1 MRNAG
6 IARVV
11 VVTSYGVGTTR
22 SRTPLLFS
30 IFAKTILKGI
40 MADKEVQERDVRD
53 SGLEW
58 TIVQPMGLTDGPQTP
73 APYVAPDGSRQTD
86 RVSRADVAAVCV
98 DAIVRGA
105 YIGDCIA
112 VSTAK

>member
-1 MRNAG
+1 
-6 IARVV
+6 
-11 VVTSYGVGTTR
+11 
-22 SRTPLLFS
+22 
-30 IFAKTILKGI
+30 
-40 MADKEVQERDVRD
+40 
-53 SGLEW
+53 
-58 TIVQPMGLTDGPQTP
+58 
-73 APYVAPDGSRQTD
+73 VAPDGSRQTD